1 VTTPDDAHTLRDLA
15 AGLGRAGRHAEAAA
29 VYERLLAQHPDWLN
43 GWYNLGQA
51 QWRARRFD
59 AALNAY
65 QRALD
70 GGISQPEEVHLN
82 RSVILAS
89 SLARPDAARHELE
102 RALAFNPAYVPA
114 LLNLGNLCEQDGQRN
129 EARHWYAKA
138 LQLDP
143 GNAMAL
149 SRLPGLHTLSDPGD
163 PLIAQLQAAVS
174 TTGRSMIELADL
186 GFGLGKALD
195 DVGRWDEAFAAY
207 TAANA
212 ASRRA
217 GGADVRYDAA
227 GHERYVERLI
237 ERFRSSTGTGT
248 TRACE
253 GSPPIFI
260 CGMFR
265 SGSTL
270 IEQVLAAHPE
280 VTAGG
285 ELDLLPALAQRHLP
299 PDGDWSVLDRPGDLD
314 MMARSYLDAVAARLP
329 ESRRV
334 TTDKRPDNFLQ
345 IGLIKALFPTA
356 RIVYTRRDPLDNCLS
371 VYFLH
376 LGRGMPYSLDLLDTA
391 HWYREHERLMAHW
404 LSLYGDDIHTV
415 DYDRFVVDPQPQIRA
430 LLAFCGL
437 PWDPACL
444 SFHAAQRRVE
454 TASLWQVRQPLYQR
468 ASGRWRNYA
477 SHLGPLRQ
485 ALGLDPS
492 AAIT

>member
-15 AGLGRAGRHAEAAA
+15 ADLGRAGRHAEAAA
-29 VYERLLAQHPDWLN
+29 VYERLLTQHPDWLN

-59 AALNAY
+59 AALHAY

-89 SLARPDAARHELE
+89 SLARPDAARRELE

-114 LLNLGNLCEQDGQRN
+114 LLNLGNLCEQDGQRD
-129 EARHWYAKA
+129 EARDWYSKA

-149 SRLPGLHTLSDPGD
+149 SRLPGLYTLSDPVD
-163 PLIAQLQAAVS
+163 PLIAQLQAAIS
-174 TTGRSMIELADL
+174 TPGRSAIELADL

-217 GGADVRYDAA
+217 GGADLRYDRAA
-227 GHERYVERLI
+227 HERYIERLI
-237 ERFRSSTGTGT
+237 GRFRSSAGTGT
-248 TRACE
+248 TSAGR
-253 GSPPIFI
+253 PPIFI

-299 PDGDWSVLDRPGDLD
+299 PEGDWSVLDRTGDLD
-314 MMARSYLDAVAARLP
+314 LMARSYLDAAAARLP
-329 ESRRV
+329 GSRHV
-334 TTDKRPDNFLQ
+334 TTDKRPDNFLH

-356 RIVYTRRDPLDNCLS
+356 RIVYTRRNPLDNCLS

-485 ALGLDPS
+485 ALGLDPG
-492 AAIT
+492 ATIT